1 MLIRVL
7 NALRTHAAEI
17 FAAGAIAW
25 VVLLVLVDLGGTL
38 LPTSNTPRLPDQ
50 EESLPEPVETPAA
63 KPDQTGCVDV
73 GGVSVCD

>member
-63 KPDQTGCVDV
+63 KPDQAGCVDV